1 LEPPFLL
8 GEEFSGCCRVKF
20 RRVRIQLAMAAAVA
34 SAAVEPTATTVE
46 PGTAAVETIAATE
59 AAVAAA
65 ETIMAVKT
73 ATSIVAVAVI
83 AATTVEAAAVVT
95 AVEPWAGADEDA
107 ADEVVRSVIAVGSA
121 SIGIVAVVTVG
132 AGRGGAD
139 GTVNRAYPNAE
150 TNLRV
155 GAARGKKQNSQQCN
169 IF

>member
-1 LEPPFLL
+1 
-8 GEEFSGCCRVKF
+8 
-20 RRVRIQLAMAAAVA
+20 MAAAVA
-34 SAAVEPTATTVE
+34 ATAVEPTATTVE
-46 PGTAAVETIAATE
+46 PGTAAMETIAAAEAFTATE

-139 GTVNRAYPNAE
+139 GTVNRAYPDTE

-155 GAARGKKQNSQQCN
+155 GAARGKKQNSQQSN